1 MDILKII
8 LFIFN
13 IYMFINLMGI
23 TKGVMGRSLLCILI
37 LSINSIPYKK
47 ARPLIVLWSL
57 ISNTNISVL

>member
-47 ARPLIVLWSL
+47 ARPLIVL
-57 ISNTNISVL
+57 